1 MQASSS
7 YTSSRAQPGPSK
19 KRARS
24 ASRGSNVVYASQVK
38 TGASGYVDVASAN
51 YAFDTTGSI
60 TLLNTVTQGTA
71 VTQRVGKKIKLKSLQ
86 CRGLMTNNSAATWND
101 VAFLIVYDRRP
112 RGALPAITDILTSVS
127 ARAMNNDN
135 FSGRFQ
141 ILKRSDEMLIGN
153 ATALTECTAKSV
165 DFYMELK
172 APTVYEAAGTGA
184 INDIEQGALYLVTV
198 GNAAAGT
205 GAAVLTCGFRLRF
218 TDILG

>member
-7 YTSSRAQPGPSK
+7 YTSSRAQGGPSK
-19 KRARS
+19 KRARG
-24 ASRGSNVVYASQVK
+24 ASTGSNVVYASQVK
-38 TGASGYVDVASAN
+38 TGASGYVDVAVAN

-60 TLLNTVTQGTA
+60 TLLNTVAQGTA
-71 VTQRVGKKIKLKSLQ
+71 VTQRVGKKIKMKSLQ
-86 CRGLMTNNSAATWND
+86 CRGLMSNNSAATWND
-101 VAFLIVYDRRP
+101 VAFMIVLDRRP

-135 FSGRFQ
+135 YSGRFQ

-153 ATALTECTAKSV
+153 ATALTESTAKSV
-165 DFYMELK
+165 DFYMDLK
-172 APTVYEAAGTGA
+172 AQTVYEAAGTGA
-184 INDIEQGALYLVTV
+184 IADIEQGALYLVTV

-205 GAAVLTCGFRLRF
+205 GAAQLTCSFRLRF